1 MQKRTILFILFTS
14 AYVLSQFYRSTNAVI
29 APDLAKEL
37 SLNAA
42 ELGLMTSLFF
52 AAFAA
57 AQIPVG
63 VGLDRWGPRW
73 VTSSL
78 MSIGVVGSLVFAV
91 AHSFG
96 MLSLGRVL
104 LGLGMAGILMGAVKA
119 FSQWYPANRFATMTG
134 LLTGIGLLGALL
146 SATPLVWLNSEIGWR
161 AVFVIGA
168 VLTGVVALGIA
179 LWTRNTPPGVKWEDK
194 RQSRSDLPAIL
205 TSNRFW
211 RIALFTGFIG
221 GMVGAFRGL
230 WAGPYL
236 FDVLHSGK
244 IETGN
249 FLLLMG
255 IGSIAGS
262 VTAGWLTDRLGI
274 ARVGVSLAILCLL
287 CQVVLA
293 IAPPRSL
300 VGLVYVLLGIFQRSP
315 RGDDSPCPAALPGD
329 DDWAGRI
336 VGESLCLRRNISST
350 MGNGHDHRHFPH
362 RRDWALPASG
372 LYNGFASYGPG
383 DILDSYLVLAAHA
396 GEDEFHALNLTFR
409 DGCRCRC
416 NANLDPV
423 QWLHGQFVRAA

>member
-1 MQKRTILFILFTS
+1 MHRRTILFVLFAS

-52 AAFAA
+52 AMFAV

-78 MSIGVVGSLVFAV
+78 MWVGVVGSLVFAV

-96 MLSLGRVL
+96 TLALGRAL

-119 FSQWYPANRFATMTG
+119 FSLWYPANRFATMTG

-161 AVFVIGA
+161 AVFVVGAIVTGA
-168 VLTGVVALGIA
+168 VAMGIA
-179 LWTRNTPPGVKWEDK
+179 LWTRNTPPGMKWEA
-194 RQSRSDLPAIL
+194 RSQSGSDLPTIL
-205 TSNRFW
+205 SAGRFW
-211 RIALFTGFIG
+211 RIALFTGFVG

-249 FLLLMG
+249 LLLLMG

-262 VTAGWLTDRLGI
+262 VSAGWLTDRLGI
-274 ARVGVSLAILCLL
+274 ARVAISLTTLCLL
-287 CQVVLA
+287 CQLVLVLTPA
-293 IAPPRSL
+293 LPV
-300 VGLVYVLLGIFQRSP
+300 VGLVYVLLGLSSGVLVVMVAHSRLLF
-315 RGDDSPCPAALPGD
+315 PATMTGQVVSLVNLFAFAGTFLLQWGMGLMISAFPVDTAGHYPPQAYTTVLLVTALGT
-329 DDWAGRI
+329 
-336 VGESLCLRRNISST
+336 L
-350 MGNGHDHRHFPH
+350 
-362 RRDWALPASG
+362 
-372 LYNGFASYGPG
+372 
-383 DILDSYLVLAAHA
+383 
-396 GEDEFHALNLTFR
+396 LTFIVYLPLTR
-409 DGCRCRC
+409 TKADAPR
-416 NANLDPV
+416 PT
-423 QWLHGQFVRAA
+423 

>member
-1 MQKRTILFILFTS
+1 MQKRSVLFILFTL

-29 APDLAKEL
+29 APDLANEL

-91 AHSFG
+91 AHSIG

-179 LWTRNTPPGVKWEDK
+179 LWTRNTPPGVKWEVK
-194 RQSRSDLPAIL
+194 RQSGSDLPAIL
-205 TSNRFW
+205 TAGRFW
-211 RIALFTGFIG
+211 RIALFTGFVG

-236 FDVLHSGK
+236 FDVQRSGK

-249 FLLLMG
+249 ILLLMG
-255 IGSIAGS
+255 IGSIVGS
-262 VTAGWLTDRLGI
+262 VTAGWLTDKLGI
-274 ARVGVSLAILCLL
+274 ARVGVSLAALCLL
-287 CQVVLA
+287 CQLVLA
-293 IAPPRSL
+293 IAPPL
-300 VGLVYVLLGIFQRSP
+300 MVVGLVYVLFGL
-315 RGDDSPCPAALPGD
+315 
-329 DDWAGRI
+329 
-336 VGESLCLRRNISST
+336 SS
-350 MGNGHDHRHFPH
+350 GV
-362 RRDWALPASG
+362 
-372 LYNGFASYGPG
+372 
-383 DILDSYLVLAAHA
+383 LVVMIAHA
-396 GEDEFHALNLTFR
+396 RLLFPPAMTGQVVSLVNLFAFAGTFLLQWGMGVIIATFPVDAAGHYPPQAYTTVLLVTTLGTLLTFIVY
-409 DGCRCRC
+409 
-416 NANLDPV
+416 LP
-423 QWLHGQFVRAA
+423 LTRARVDVPLPS